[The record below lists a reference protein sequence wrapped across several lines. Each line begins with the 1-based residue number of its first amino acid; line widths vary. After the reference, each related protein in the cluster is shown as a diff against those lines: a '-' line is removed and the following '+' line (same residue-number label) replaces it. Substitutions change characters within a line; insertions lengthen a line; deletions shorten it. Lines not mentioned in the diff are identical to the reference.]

1 LLICN
6 YRESYEMHAQAII
19 RYFIYNIRNKI
30 VKRRE
35 EKATVELLWTHNS
48 VFASKLDNCGEEK
61 NILKIVLSFT
71 NKHKFYSNWKLS
83 KLRKSAIEKFRIAL
97 YNVFILSS
105 LANQKWDILLSI
117 L

>member
-1 LLICN
+1 MNASAFHDIFGTRDVFQVLQNCMSRRPVQFENLKTSRLTI
-6 YRESYEMHAQAII
+6 YHEMHAQAII

-71 NKHKFYSNWKLS
+71 NKHKFYSN
-83 KLRKSAIEKFRIAL
+83 
-97 YNVFILSS
+97 
-105 LANQKWDILLSI
+105 
-117 L
+117 